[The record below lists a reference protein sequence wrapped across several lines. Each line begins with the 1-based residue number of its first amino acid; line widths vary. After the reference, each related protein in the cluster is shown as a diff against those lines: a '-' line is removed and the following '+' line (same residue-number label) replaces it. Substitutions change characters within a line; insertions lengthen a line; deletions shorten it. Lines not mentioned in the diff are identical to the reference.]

1 MPSYTFKRAD
11 GATTQRRLSFEE
23 YDLIQ
28 SGTFQVVDDA
38 GAPLELVFNPTGASF
53 VLKDGPSGGWVSKA
67 NKENGYRS
75 GRGAEMAR
83 RERDHVFQT
92 RLVPNYKG
100 QEAESW
106 RDAREE
112 ARKTSGL
119 AAASTYDRHVHEE
132 KASR

>member
-1 MPSYTFKRAD
+1 LPNYTFRRAD

-28 SGTFQVVDDA
+28 SGAFKVVVDA
-38 GAPLELVFNPTGASF
+38 GAPLVIVFNPKGASF
-53 VLKDGPSGGWVSKA
+53 VLKDGPSGGWISKA

-75 GRGAEMAR
+75 GRGSVMAR
-83 RERDHVFQT
+83 REKDHVFKT
-92 RLVPNYKG
+92 RLIPNYKG

-106 RDAREE
+106 REAREE
-112 ARKTSGL
+112 ARSNSGL

-132 KASR
+132 KSR